1 MILMIPVTRFISKKL
16 AGIQRQLMKVKD
28 HRINTT
34 TEALEGM
41 KLIKL
46 QSWEKSFLQRIS
58 GIRCDEIKILRKYS
72 LRPRSTL
79 GTSSGRCSPPPSGTP
94 RPTSS
99 PSPPSPHTCSPA
111 TSSKPPPPSP
121 PSPCSSRPRLL
132 TRRFN
137 ILRFPLTMFPDVV
150 SVLSTHC

>member
-1 MILMIPVTRFISKKL
+1 MVVMILMIPVTRFISKKL

-58 GIRCDEIKILRKYS
+58 GIRCDELSVLRKWVS
-72 LRPRSTL
+72 CHRFTVDRSSGTLSSTL
-79 GTSSGRCSPPPSGTP
+79 WEAIPLLTAIATFAAYVLSGHELKSSTAF
-94 RPTSS
+94 TAIALFVL
-99 PSPPSPHTCSPA
+99 PSPPDP
-111 TSSKPPPPSP
+111 
-121 PSPCSSRPRLL
+121 
-132 TRRFN
+132 
-137 ILRFPLTMFPDVV
+137 
-150 SVLSTHC
+150 